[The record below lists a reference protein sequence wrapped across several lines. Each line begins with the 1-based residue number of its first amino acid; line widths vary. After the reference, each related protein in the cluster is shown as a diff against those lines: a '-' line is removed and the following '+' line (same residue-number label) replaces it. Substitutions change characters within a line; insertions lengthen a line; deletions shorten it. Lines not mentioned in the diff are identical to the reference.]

1 MKEMVLI
8 RAMVE
13 RRSVRAF
20 LDRPVEKEKLER
32 LLQLATRA
40 PSAINL
46 QPWEITVVFGE
57 EKKRLSRVLVK
68 RMREKN
74 ISCAPGAR
82 NRLPEVFLERQRGLL
97 DVILPNLPDEASFED
112 FINEGSCNFY
122 GAPSAVIIVIDEVFS
137 SVRLTD
143 IGILLGYLL
152 LAAHAMGLG
161 TCPIGLITAFD
172 DDIRELLNIP
182 DQKQVVIGVG
192 MGYADPEDPVN
203 RARSN
208 RVPLGDV
215 VKWRG

>member
-1 MKEMVLI
+1 MDLI
-8 RAMVE
+8 RAMEE

>member
-1 MKEMVLI
+1 MDLI
-8 RAMVE
+8 RAMEE

-20 LDRPVEKEKLER
+20 LDRPVGREKLER

-68 RMREKN
+68 RMRERN

-161 TCPIGLITAFD
+161 TCPVGLITAFD

-192 MGYADPEDPVN
+192 VGYPEPEDPVN

>member
-1 MKEMVLI
+1 MDLI
-8 RAMVE
+8 RAMEE

-20 LDRPVEKEKLER
+20 LDRPVGREKLER

-68 RMREKN
+68 RMRERN

-97 DVILPNLPDEASFED
+97 DVILPNLTDEASFED

-192 MGYADPEDPVN
+192 VGYPEPEDPVN

>member
-1 MKEMVLI
+1 MDLI
-8 RAMVE
+8 RALEE

-20 LDRPVEKEKLER
+20 LDRPVGREKLER

-68 RMREKN
+68 RMRERR

-82 NRLPEVFLERQRGLL
+82 KPLPEVFLERQRGLL
-97 DVILPNLPDEASFED
+97 DVILPNLPDKASFEE

-122 GAPSAVIIVIDEVFS
+122 GAPSAVIVVIDEVFS

-161 TCPIGLITAFD
+161 TCPIGLITAFE

-192 MGYADPEDPVN
+192 VGYPDPEAPVN

-208 RVPLGDV
+208 RLPLGDV

>member
-1 MKEMVLI
+1 MDLI
-8 RAMVE
+8 RAMEE

-20 LDRPVEKEKLER
+20 LDRPVGREKLER

-68 RMREKN
+68 RMRERN

-97 DVILPNLPDEASFED
+97 DVILPNLSDEASFED

-192 MGYADPEDPVN
+192 VGYPEPEDPVN

>member
-1 MKEMVLI
+1 MDLI
-8 RAMVE
+8 RAMEE

-20 LDRPVEKEKLER
+20 LDRPVEREKLER

-68 RMREKN
+68 RMRERN

-152 LAAHAMGLG
+152 LGAHAMGLG

>member
-1 MKEMVLI
+1 MDLI
-8 RAMVE
+8 RAMEE

-20 LDRPVEKEKLER
+20 LDRPVEREKLER

-68 RMREKN
+68 RMRERN

-161 TCPIGLITAFD
+161 TCPVGLITAFD

-192 MGYADPEDPVN
+192 VGYPEPEDPVN

>member
-1 MKEMVLI
+1 MDLI
-8 RAMVE
+8 RAMEE

-20 LDRPVEKEKLER
+20 LDRPVGREKLER

-68 RMREKN
+68 RMRERN

-152 LAAHAMGLG
+152 LGAHAMGLG